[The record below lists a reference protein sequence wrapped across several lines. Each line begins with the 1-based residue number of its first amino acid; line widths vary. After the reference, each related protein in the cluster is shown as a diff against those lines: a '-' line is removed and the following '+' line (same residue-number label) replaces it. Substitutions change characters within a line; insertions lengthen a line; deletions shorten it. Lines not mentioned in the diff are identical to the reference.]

1 MTMTQSAAFIEPA
14 VLEEIDAEGS
24 ALHPESAFL
33 AIGGA
38 SAVTAVVDEFYRRL
52 LDDPATA
59 PYFQQIL
66 AADSLTALK
75 RHQVLMLVK
84 VLGGPDRYSGR
95 DLTSAHSGLH
105 ITDDAYRRVSLHLL
119 TVMHEFKVP
128 MDILSAAD
136 QILRS
141 VHHLVVADG
150 SDAAGTHR

>member
-1 MTMTQSAAFIEPA
+1 MAQGTAFIEPA
-14 VLEEIDAEGS
+14 VLEELDAEGKEVQ
-24 ALHPESAFL
+24 PESAFL

-59 PYFQQIL
+59 PFFQQML
-66 AADSLTALK
+66 ATDRLSALK

-84 VLGGPDRYSGR
+84 VLGGPDRYAGR
-95 DLTSAHSGLH
+95 DLGSAHADLR
-105 ITDDAYRRVSLHLL
+105 ITEDVYQRVSLHLL
-119 TVMHEFKVP
+119 TVMHDFKVS

-141 VHHLVVADG
+141 VQNLVVTAP
-150 SDAAGTHR
+150 SAAAGTQP

>member
-1 MTMTQSAAFIEPA
+1 MTQGTAFIEPA
-14 VLEEIDAEGS
+14 VLEEIDAEGKES
-24 ALHPESAFL
+24 HPESAFL

-52 LDDPATA
+52 LDDPGTA
-59 PYFQQIL
+59 PYFQQML
-66 AADSLTALK
+66 ATDSLSALK

-95 DLTSAHSGLH
+95 DLGSAHAGLQ
-105 ITDDAYRRVSLHLL
+105 ITDDVYRRVSLHLL

-141 VHHLVVADG
+141 VHNLVVTAPRA
-150 SDAAGTHR
+150 AAGTQQ

>member
-1 MTMTQSAAFIEPA
+1 MRMAHGTAFIEPE
-14 VLEEIDAEGS
+14 VLEEIDAEGKE
-24 ALHPESAFL
+24 LQPESAFM

-59 PYFQQIL
+59 PYFEQVL
-66 AADSLTALK
+66 ATNSLSALK

-95 DLTSAHSGLH
+95 DLRSAHADLR
-105 ITDDAYRRVSLHLL
+105 ITDEAYRRVSLHLL

-128 MDILSAAD
+128 MDILAAAD
-136 QILRS
+136 QVLRS
-141 VHHLVVADG
+141 VHSLVVTDN
-150 SDAAGTHR
+150 AAAAVAHQ

>member
-1 MTMTQSAAFIEPA
+1 MAQSAAFIEST
-14 VLEEIDAEGS
+14 VLEEIDTEGKE
-24 ALHPESAFL
+24 LHPESAFL

-59 PYFQQIL
+59 PYFQQML
-66 AADSLTALK
+66 ATDSLSALK
-75 RHQVLMLVK
+75 RHQVLMLIK

-95 DLTSAHSGLH
+95 DLGSAHAGLH
-105 ITDDAYRRVSLHLL
+105 ITDDVYRRVSLHLL

-141 VHHLVVADG
+141 VHNLVVTDPSAG
-150 SDAAGTHR
+150 AGTQQ